1 MTLEPRVRCDRG
13 FSLIELLVVLLIM
26 GVFVGLATVIARPDD
41 RGLLRLE
48 AERLAQLLDL
58 AAEESRLTGKPI
70 AWTADEGNYRFWRM
84 TIDAGGTAQDTP
96 QWLEIRDSDLLRT
109 RTLPQGMRITGLKIE
124 NQPAREAARI
134 EFAAYG
140 SAPSFRIDLV
150 LGTAHSAVL
159 ASPVGE
165 IKVLADEGN

>member
-1 MTLEPRVRCDRG
+1 MTLEPRAGCDRG
-13 FSLIELLVVLLIM
+13 FTLLELLVVLLII
-26 GVFVGLATVIARPDD
+26 GLLVGLATVIARPND

-48 AERLAQLLDL
+48 VERLAQLLDL
-58 AAEESRLTGKPI
+58 AAEESHLTGKPI
-70 AWTADEGNYRFWRM
+70 AWTANEGNYRFWRM

-109 RTLPQGMRITGLKIE
+109 RTLPQGMRITGLKID
-124 NQPAREAARI
+124 NRPAREAMRI

-140 SAPSFRIDLV
+140 PTPSFRVELV

-165 IKVLADEGN
+165 IKVLADEGS